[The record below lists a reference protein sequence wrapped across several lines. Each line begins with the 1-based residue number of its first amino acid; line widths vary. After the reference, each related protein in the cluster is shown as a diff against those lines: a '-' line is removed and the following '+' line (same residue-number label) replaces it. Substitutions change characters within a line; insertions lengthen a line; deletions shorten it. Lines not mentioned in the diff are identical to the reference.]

1 MEAVGLAGNIA
12 ALINVTLKTI
22 KYLNSVKEAS
32 DDRLRLSAETSSL
45 LPLLINLKNQV
56 DQKSNGE
63 VWFDCVKSLAVENGP
78 IDQLREALVQL
89 TEKLKTKPKIGLK
102 NLTRAIVWPFDKGY
116 CEEILG
122 KVERAKSR
130 ISLAI
135 QQDTFSAL
143 GQAIKADTAL
153 TNECVSTLVDH
164 TDNQQ
169 IKEEE
174 RDQQSPVNLLAGCCV
189 QLIQQIQK
197 PLGVVLADVYK
208 KHDSGKTRPVW
219 EGIVRIFENSTQN
232 LDAVYIVVD
241 ALDECSE
248 RARRLLLEY
257 FKVLPAKIRLL
268 VTTRHID
275 EITCEFRDS
284 PKVEIRADP
293 SDLEKYIR
301 SRTADNRRLG
311 GYVRENSSL
320 QQYICNKVTTM
331 ADGM

>member
-1 MEAVGLAGNIA
+1 MEAVGLAGSIA

-32 DDRLRLSAETSSL
+32 DDRLKLSAETSSL

-56 DQKSNGE
+56 DRKSNGE

-89 TEKLKTKPKIGLK
+89 TEKVKPKTKNGLK
-102 NLTRAIVWPFDKGY
+102 NLTRAFVWPFEKGY
-116 CEEILG
+116 CEQILW

-130 ISLAI
+130 ISLAV
-135 QQDTFSAL
+135 QQDTFAL
-143 GQAIKADTAL
+143 GQAIKEDTAL
-153 TNECVSTLVDH
+153 TNECVSTLIDH

-174 RDQQSPVNLLAGCCV
+174 RDQQSPANLLAGCCV
-189 QLIQQIQK
+189 QFIQQVRK
-197 PLGVVLADVYK
+197 PLGDVLAEVYE
-208 KHDSGKTRPVW
+208 KHHSGEARPVW
-219 EGIVRIFENSTQN
+219 EDIVRIFEDSIRS
-232 LDAVYIVVD
+232 LDAVYLVVD

-248 RARRLLLEY
+248 QARRLLLEY
-257 FKVLPAKIRLL
+257 FKVLPAKTRLL

-284 PKVEIRADP
+284 PTLEIRADP
-293 SDLEKYIR
+293 SDLEEYIT
-301 SRTADNRRLG
+301 SRIADNRRLK
-311 GYVRENSSL
+311 GYVRDDPSL
-320 QQYICNKVTTM
+320 QPYICDKVTIM